1 MIALVEPCEKYLKSY
16 MEAYDEYQRND
27 IHAYAFDDARAY
39 NIFEKYDNYRH
50 ERNLKPN
57 RVGADYYWLVD
68 EERNYFIGEI
78 SIRHRLTGDLKRY
91 GGHMGYGIRFSEWNK
106 GYGTLMLSL
115 ALEKAKDLGIVVV
128 LITCDDDNYA
138 SAKVMENNGL
148 ALQDKVPNVVDGKAI
163 ITRRYTKKLTLK

>member
-1 MIALVEPCEKYLKSY
+1 
-16 MEAYDEYQRND
+16 
-27 IHAYAFDDARAY
+27 
-39 NIFEKYDNYRH
+39 
-50 ERNLKPN
+50 
-57 RVGADYYWLVD
+57 
-68 EERNYFIGEI
+68 
-78 SIRHRLTGDLKRY
+78 
-91 GGHMGYGIRFSEWNK
+91 MGYGIRFSEWNK

-115 ALEKAKDLGIVVV
+115 ALEKAKNLGIAAV